1 MNPFQKIKNRIA
13 ENAEQKNEEQRQRIE
28 RLAELEAAQN
38 RKGFHIPNPVQSMKD
53 KKEIKKL
60 KKEIAAFDESKRN
73 YKIAIGCAA
82 LVIVLIGFCG
92 VMAAFEKENLLS
104 ETEPSVSMHEYSE
117 PTLPTTIDSTD
128 SISTE
133 TQVAEETETSVEE
146 TASITEPTEAPT
158 GETDPPSEPVD
169 CLQISAS
176 DLSITTIKDYAHTDT
191 DVIFLGNQEGVTISI
206 VASGTDITWD
216 ALALIYDETILNV
229 EMQSP
234 VNTETQTVL
243 KAYVTG
249 KKTGDS
255 EFFICT
261 EYDLATKGEDTEGYY
276 LDIRKLDSSEGRI
289 VYVTPSGEKYHF
301 SESCAGDGATKTTYR
316 DATVY
321 EYEPCGKC
329 AG

>member
-1 MNPFQKIKNRIA
+1 MSLFRNIKNRIE

-28 RLAELEAAQN
+28 HLAELEAAQN

-60 KKEIAAFDESKRN
+60 KKEIAAFEESKRN
-73 YKIAIGCAA
+73 NKIVIGCAV
-82 LVIVLIGFCG
+82 LVVILIGFCC
-92 VMAAFEKENLLS
+92 VMAAFEKDDLPSEIEPSTSMYEYAETTLATTANNTDSISIESQPTEENEAS
-104 ETEPSVSMHEYSE
+104 TEKTTPITETTEASTEETEPS
-117 PTLPTTIDSTD
+117 
-128 SISTE
+128 TE
-133 TQVAEETETSVEE
+133 S
-146 TASITEPTEAPT
+146 
-158 GETDPPSEPVD
+158 VD
-169 CLQISAS
+169 CLQLSAS
-176 DLSITTIKDYAHTDT
+176 DLSVTTIKDYAHTDT

-206 VASGTDITWD
+206 VAEGADVTWD
-216 ALALIYDETILNV
+216 ALVLLYDETILNV
-229 EMQSP
+229 ETQRP

-249 KKTGDS
+249 KKPGDS

-261 EYDLATKGEDTEGYY
+261 EYDLAIKGEDVEGYY
-276 LDIRKLDSSEGRI
+276 LDVRKLDSSEGRI
-289 VYVTPSGEKYHF
+289 VYVTPSGEKFHF

>member
-1 MNPFQKIKNRIA
+1 MNPFLKIRNKIEA
-13 ENAEQKNEEQRQRIE
+13 NAERKNEEQRQRIE
-28 RLAELEAAQN
+28 RLAELESAQN

-60 KKEIAAFDESKRN
+60 RKEIAAFEESKRN
-73 YKIAIGCAA
+73 NKIAIGCAG
-82 LVIVLIGFCG
+82 LVIVLVGFCG
-92 VMAAFEKENLLS
+92 VMAAFEKDDLPS
-104 ETEPSVSMHEYSE
+104 EIEPSTSMHEYSE
-117 PTLPTTIDSTD
+117 TTLATTANNTN
-128 SISTE
+128 SISIESQPTEEVEASTEETTPITE
-133 TQVAEETETSVEE
+133 TTEATTEETEP
-146 TASITEPTEAPT
+146 PTEF
-158 GETDPPSEPVD
+158 VD
-169 CLQISAS
+169 CLQLTVS
-176 DLSITTIKDYAHTDT
+176 DLSVTTIKDYAHTDT

-206 VASGTDITWD
+206 VAEGADVTWD
-216 ALALIYDETILNV
+216 ALVLLYDETILNV

-234 VNTETQTVL
+234 VSTETQTVL

-249 KKTGDS
+249 RKPGDS
-255 EFFICT
+255 ELFICT
-261 EYDLATKGEDTEGYY
+261 EYDLATKGENAEGYY

-301 SESCAGDGATKTTYR
+301 SESCAGDGATKTIYR

>member
-1 MNPFQKIKNRIA
+1 MNPFLKIRNKIEA
-13 ENAEQKNEEQRQRIE
+13 NAERKNEEQRQRIE
-28 RLAELEAAQN
+28 RLAELESAQN

-60 KKEIAAFDESKRN
+60 RKEIAAFEESKRN
-73 YKIAIGCAA
+73 NKIVIGCAG
-82 LVIVLIGFCG
+82 LVIVLVGFCG
-92 VMAAFEKENLLS
+92 VMAAFEKDDLPS
-104 ETEPSVSMHEYSE
+104 EIEPSTSMHEYSE
-117 PTLPTTIDSTD
+117 TTLATTANNTN
-128 SISTE
+128 SISIESQPTEEVEASTEETTPITE
-133 TQVAEETETSVEE
+133 TTEANTEETEP
-146 TASITEPTEAPT
+146 PTEF
-158 GETDPPSEPVD
+158 VD
-169 CLQISAS
+169 CLQLTVS
-176 DLSITTIKDYAHTDT
+176 DLSVTTIKDYAHTDT

-206 VASGTDITWD
+206 VAEGADVTWD
-216 ALALIYDETILNV
+216 ALVLLYDETILNV
-229 EMQSP
+229 ERQSP
-234 VNTETQTVL
+234 VSTETQTVL

-249 KKTGDS
+249 RKPGDS

-261 EYDLATKGEDTEGYY
+261 EYDLATKGENAEGYY

-301 SESCAGDGATKTTYR
+301 SESCAGDGATKTIYR

>member
-1 MNPFQKIKNRIA
+1 MNPFLKIRNKIEA
-13 ENAEQKNEEQRQRIE
+13 NAERKNEEQRQRIE
-28 RLAELEAAQN
+28 RLAELESAQN

-60 KKEIAAFDESKRN
+60 RKEIAAFEESKRN
-73 YKIAIGCAA
+73 NKIVIGCAG
-82 LVIVLIGFCG
+82 LVIVLVGFCG
-92 VMAAFEKENLLS
+92 VMAAFEKDDLPS
-104 ETEPSVSMHEYSE
+104 EIEPSTSMHEYSE
-117 PTLPTTIDSTD
+117 TTLATTANNTN
-128 SISTE
+128 SISIESQPTEEVEASTEETTPITE
-133 TQVAEETETSVEE
+133 TTEANTEETEP
-146 TASITEPTEAPT
+146 PTEF
-158 GETDPPSEPVD
+158 VD
-169 CLQISAS
+169 CLQFTVS
-176 DLSITTIKDYAHTDT
+176 DLSVTTIKDCAHTDT

-206 VASGTDITWD
+206 VAEGADVTWD
-216 ALALIYDETILNV
+216 ALVLLYDETILNV
-229 EMQSP
+229 ERQSP
-234 VNTETQTVL
+234 VSTETQTVL

-249 KKTGDS
+249 RKPGDS

-261 EYDLATKGEDTEGYY
+261 EYDLATKGENAEGYY

-301 SESCAGDGATKTTYR
+301 SESCAGDGATKTIYR

>member
-1 MNPFQKIKNRIA
+1 MNPFQKIKNRIE

-60 KKEIAAFDESKRN
+60 KKEIAAFEESRRN
-73 YKIAIGCAA
+73 NKIVIGCTA
-82 LVIVLIGFCG
+82 LVLVLIGFCG
-92 VMAAFEKENLLS
+92 VMAAFEKEDFPS
-104 ETEPSVSMHEYSE
+104 ETKPSVSMHEYSE
-117 PTLPTTIDSTD
+117 PTIPTTIDSTD
-128 SISTE
+128 SIATE
-133 TQVAEETETSVEE
+133 TQATEENETSVEE

-158 GETDPPSEPVD
+158 AEIDPPSESVD

-176 DLSITTIKDYAHTDT
+176 DLSVTTTQDYAHTDT

-206 VASGTDITWD
+206 VANNVDISWD
-216 ALALIYDETILNV
+216 TLVLIYDETVLNV

-234 VNTETQTVL
+234 VSTETQTVL

-249 KKTGDS
+249 KKTGES

-261 EYDLATKGEDTEGYY
+261 EYDLATKGEEAEGYY
-276 LDIRKLDSSEGRI
+276 LDIRKLDSNEGCI
-289 VYVTPSGEKYHF
+289 VYVTRSGEKYHI

-321 EYEPCGKC
+321 EYKPCGKC
-329 AG
+329 VG

>member
-1 MNPFQKIKNRIA
+1 MNPFLKIRNKIEA
-13 ENAEQKNEEQRQRIE
+13 NAERKNEEQRQRIE
-28 RLAELEAAQN
+28 RLAELESAQN

-60 KKEIAAFDESKRN
+60 KKEIAAFEESKRN
-73 YKIAIGCAA
+73 NKIVIGCAG

-92 VMAAFEKENLLS
+92 VMAAFEKDDLPS
-104 ETEPSVSMHEYSE
+104 EIEPSTSIHEYLDT
-117 PTLPTTIDSTD
+117 TLSTTDNTD
-128 SISTE
+128 SVSTE
-133 TQVAEETETSVEE
+133 TQPTEEVKASTEETT
-146 TASITEPTEAPT
+146 SITETTEASMGETEPPTE
-158 GETDPPSEPVD
+158 SVD
-169 CLQISAS
+169 CLLISAS
-176 DLSITTIKDYAHTDT
+176 DLAVTTIKDYAHTDT

-206 VASGTDITWD
+206 VAEGAEVTWD
-216 ALALIYDETILNV
+216 ALVLLYDETILNV
-229 EMQSP
+229 EMQNP
-234 VNTETQTVL
+234 VSTETQTVL

-249 KKTGDS
+249 RKPGDS

-261 EYDLATKGEDTEGYY
+261 EYDLVTKGENAEGYY

-301 SESCAGDGATKTTYR
+301 SVSCAGDGATKTTYR

>member
-1 MNPFQKIKNRIA
+1 MNPFQTIRNRIEA
-13 ENAEQKNEEQRQRIE
+13 NAAQKNEEQRQRIE
-28 RLAELEAAQN
+28 RLAELEATQN

-60 KKEIAAFDESKRN
+60 KKEIAAFEESKRN
-73 YKIAIGCAA
+73 NKIIIGCAV
-82 LVIVLIGFCG
+82 LVVFLIGFCG
-92 VMAAFEKENLLS
+92 IMAAFEKDDLPSEVEPSTSMHEYKETTLATTADTAESNS
-104 ETEPSVSMHEYSE
+104 IESQPTAEVEASIEGTTPIIETTEAPTEETEPSSE
-117 PTLPTTIDSTD
+117 PI
-128 SISTE
+128 
-133 TQVAEETETSVEE
+133 
-146 TASITEPTEAPT
+146 
-158 GETDPPSEPVD
+158 D
-169 CLQISAS
+169 CLQLSAS
-176 DLSITTIKDYAHTDT
+176 DLSVTTIKDYAHTDT

-206 VASGTDITWD
+206 VAEGTDVTWD
-216 ALALIYDETILNV
+216 ALVLLYDETILNV

-234 VNTETQTVL
+234 VSTETQTVL

-249 KKTGDS
+249 KKTGES

-261 EYDLATKGEDTEGYY
+261 EYDLVTKGDNAEGYY

-289 VYVTPSGEKYHF
+289 VYVTRSGEKYHF

-316 DATVY
+316 DAIVY